1 MTTTNRRR
9 LLGAVL
15 AIACALPGWAGAQ
28 TTEVAGVKFD
38 NTIQLGGGPLVL
50 NGAGVRY
57 KAIFKVYAAALYLPS
72 KTTSPETVM
81 TMPGAKRIQLVML
94 RSVDGNEFGKLLS
107 IGMEKNASRDEF
119 VQSLPGIVRMG
130 EAAARYRQLAV
141 GDTLTFDWV
150 PNVGFTLYVKGRQ
163 EVGPYKDPAF
173 YNAMTKI
180 WLGRSP
186 ADLLLKEGLLG
197 LRETN
202 APFNNGSN

>member
-1 MTTTNRRR
+1 MTTTRRH
-9 LLGAVL
+9 LLGALTAL
-15 AIACALPGWAGAQ
+15 ACSLSGWAVAQ

-72 KTTSPETVM
+72 KTNNPEAVIS
-81 TMPGAKRIQLVML
+81 MPGAKRIQLVML
-94 RSVDGNEFGKLLS
+94 RSIDGNEFGRLLS
-107 IGMEKNASRDEF
+107 AGMEKNASRDEF
-119 VQSLPGIVRMG
+119 IQSLPGIVRMG
-130 EAAARYRQLAV
+130 EAAARYKQLAA
-141 GDTLTFDWV
+141 GDTLIFDWV

-173 YNAMTKI
+173 YSAMTKI
-180 WLGRSP
+180 WLGRAP

-197 LRETN
+197 LREVN
-202 APFNNGSN
+202 PPVNNGVN

>member
-1 MTTTNRRR
+1 MTTIRRH
-9 LLGAVL
+9 LLGAIA
-15 AIACALPGWAGAQ
+15 AIACGLPGWAGAQ

-72 KTTSPETVM
+72 KTNNPEAVM
-81 TMPGAKRIQLVML
+81 SMPGAKRIQLVML

-107 IGMEKNASRDEF
+107 AGMEKNASKDEF
-119 VQSLPGIVRMG
+119 IQSLPGIVRMG
-130 EAAARYRQLAV
+130 EAAARYKQLAV
-141 GDTLTFDWV
+141 GDTLIFDWV

-180 WLGRSP
+180 WLGRAP

-197 LRETN
+197 LREIN
-202 APFNNGSN
+202 PPVNNGSN

>member
-1 MTTTNRRR
+1 MTTIRRH
-9 LLGAVL
+9 LLA
-15 AIACALPGWAGAQ
+15 AFAAMACGLPGWAGAQ

-72 KTTSPETVM
+72 KTTNPETAIA
-81 TMPGAKRIQLVML
+81 MPGAKRIQLVML

-107 IGMEKNASRDEF
+107 AGMEKNASKDEF
-119 VQSLPGIVRMG
+119 IQSLPGIVRMG
-130 EAAARYRQLAV
+130 EAAARYKQLAT
-141 GDTLTFDWV
+141 GDTLIFDWV

-180 WLGRSP
+180 WLGRAP

-197 LRETN
+197 LREIN
-202 APFNNGSN
+202 PPVNNGSN

>member
-1 MTTTNRRR
+1 MTTIRRH
-9 LLGAVL
+9 LLGALTAL
-15 AIACALPGWAGAQ
+15 ACSLSGWAVAQ

-72 KTTSPETVM
+72 KTNNPDAVM
-81 TMPGAKRIQLVML
+81 SMPGAKRIQLVML
-94 RSVDGNEFGKLLS
+94 RSIDGNEFGKLLS
-107 IGMEKNASRDEF
+107 AGMEKNASRDEF
-119 VQSLPGIVRMG
+119 IQSLPGIVRMG
-130 EAAARYRQLAV
+130 EAAARYKQLVA
-141 GDTLTFDWV
+141 GDTLIFDWV

-173 YNAMTKI
+173 YSAMTKI
-180 WLGRSP
+180 WLGRAP

-197 LRETN
+197 LREVN
-202 APFNNGSN
+202 PPVNNGVN

>member
-1 MTTTNRRR
+1 MTTIRRH
-9 LLGAVL
+9 LLGAFA
-15 AIACALPGWAGAQ
+15 AIACCLPGWAGAQ

-72 KTTSPETVM
+72 KTSNPETAIS
-81 TMPGAKRIQLVML
+81 MPGAKRIQLVML

-107 IGMEKNASRDEF
+107 AGMEKNASRDEF
-119 VQSLPGIVRMG
+119 IQSLPGIVRMG
-130 EAAARYRQLAV
+130 EAAARYKQLAV
-141 GDTLTFDWV
+141 GDTLIFDWV

-180 WLGRSP
+180 WLGRAP

-197 LRETN
+197 LRDIN
-202 APFNNGSN
+202 PPVNNGSN

>member
-1 MTTTNRRR
+1 MTTIRRH
-9 LLGAVL
+9 LLGAIA
-15 AIACALPGWAGAQ
+15 AIACGLPDWAGAQ

-72 KTTSPETVM
+72 KTNNPEAVIS
-81 TMPGAKRIQLVML
+81 MPGAKRIQLVML

-107 IGMEKNASRDEF
+107 AGMEKNASKDEF
-119 VQSLPGIVRMG
+119 IQSLPGIVRMG
-130 EAAARYRQLAV
+130 EAAARYKQLAV
-141 GDTLTFDWV
+141 GDTLIFDWV

-180 WLGRSP
+180 WLGRAP

-197 LRETN
+197 LREIN
-202 APFNNGSN
+202 PPVNNGSN